1 ATCSAGSIVRR
12 CMSRAPSKPSTSRS
26 GRSAPRATS
35 SSGAACPGP
44 WTPRATPIPTR
55 ATSITVTK
63 HQKKEQHMSIQI
75 IVTPDSL
82 MSIFEDGK
90 FVGRVGL
97 AYDQPVN
104 DPQAL
109 VDLFTQG

>member
-1 ATCSAGSIVRR
+1 
-12 CMSRAPSKPSTSRS
+12 
-26 GRSAPRATS
+26 
-35 SSGAACPGP
+35 
-44 WTPRATPIPTR
+44 
-55 ATSITVTK
+55 
-63 HQKKEQHMSIQI
+63 MSIQI

-109 VDLFTQG
+109 VDLFTQGGAHVTDARLPAEAFDPTTVL